1 MNWKK
6 RLTNYNFWISIISAV
21 LLILQAFDISFDI
34 AYINEIVTAV
44 LGLLVV
50 IGIINDPTKTGK
62 DASSSSVLNSE
73 KANEIAQENDSEKLE
88 ENTTE
93 NDSEKVQENFKENE
107 SDQVE
112 ISKDNSPSIIKAE
125 TNEIDIPIQEE
136 NENNIADSK
145 NDYEILV
152 NKIYSDMNEMK
163 INLQK
168 LYSDRESQ
176 IDEKIFKN
184 TENDMNFQ
192 EKTGENTQNLKIFD
206 NFTEKNENSSTN
218 KNDEKIESVEQIDEN
233 NISSSGD
240 ENIINESIVSKNT
253 SSSLAENSNIQ
264 TAFKIVND

>member
-62 DASSSSVLNSE
+62 DASPSASSEEGNQTTQENDGKNSE
-73 KANEIAQENDSEKLE
+73 ENTAENDSEKAH
-88 ENTTE
+88 
-93 NDSEKVQENFKENE
+93 ENFIE
-107 SDQVE
+107 SELNQVQ
-112 ISKDNSPSIIKAE
+112 ISGDDSTSSINTQ

-168 LYSDRESQ
+168 LSSDRESQ

-184 TENDMNFQ
+184 KENDINFQ

-218 KNDEKIESVEQIDEN
+218 KNDEKIESVDKIDEN
-233 NISSSGD
+233 NVSSSDD
-240 ENIINESIVSKNT
+240 ENFANENIFSKND
-253 SSSLAENSNIQ
+253 SGAVENSNVQ